1 MKNGTHF
8 RKAHVLNCYND
19 AVNEIQ
25 CAILLSRVSS
35 HWGKSQILVQ
45 KLHFV
50 ENLYDT
56 NWNFHAKNEASKST
70 KFEFSR

>member
-8 RKAHVLNCYND
+8 KKADVLNSYND

-45 KLHFV
+45 KIPF
-50 ENLYDT
+50 
-56 NWNFHAKNEASKST
+56 
-70 KFEFSR
+70 R